1 MKIIETNLHGCL
13 VIEPTIFEDERG
25 SFFESYQKEK
35 LDKMLGFEVNFVQTN
50 QSISKK
56 GTLRGLHFQE
66 GKHAQAKLVSVVK
79 GSVFDIVVDIRKYS
93 PTYGSHIKVELSD
106 SNKKSIFIPKGM
118 AHGFVALEETVFTY
132 QCDNFYNKDSESGII
147 YNDKILDIK
156 WDYPESEMIIS
167 LKDKQLP
174 LFSEIDL

>member
-1 MKIIETNLHGCL
+1 MEIKETILKGCFI
-13 VIEPTIFEDERG
+13 IEPTIYKDERG
-25 SFFESYQKEK
+25 VFFESYQKKE
-35 LDKMLGFEVNFVQTN
+35 LDTAIGYNVDFVQTN

-56 GTLRGLHFQE
+56 GTLRGLHFQKGE
-66 GKHAQAKLVSVVK
+66 YAQAKLVSVVK
-79 GSVFDIVVDIRKYS
+79 GTVFDIVVDIRKYS
-93 PTYGSHIKVELSD
+93 PTYGSYIKVELSD

-147 YNDKILDIK
+147 YNDRILDIK